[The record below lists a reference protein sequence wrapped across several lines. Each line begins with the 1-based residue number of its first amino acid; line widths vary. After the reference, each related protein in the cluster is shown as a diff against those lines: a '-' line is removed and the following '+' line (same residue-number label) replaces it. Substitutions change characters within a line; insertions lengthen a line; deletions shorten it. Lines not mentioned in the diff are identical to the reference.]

1 MTEIRTDPKTVAQ
14 EYRQL
19 PPADKAVFRTI
30 LELAVILLKTQETVN
45 EESKKNPA

>member
-1 MTEIRTDPKTVAQ
+1 MTEIRTDPRTFAQ

-30 LELAVILLKTQETVN
+30 LELAVILLKTQAKVN
-45 EESKKNPA
+45 EKDKQNTA

>member
-1 MTEIRTDPKTVAQ
+1 MTEIRTDPRTFAQ

-30 LELAVILLKTQETVN
+30 LELAVILLKTQEKAN
-45 EESKKNPA
+45 EEGQKNTT

>member
-30 LELAVILLKTQETVN
+30 LELAVLLLKTQEIVN
-45 EESKKNPA
+45 EEDKQNTA

>member
-1 MTEIRTDPKTVAQ
+1 MTEIRTDPRTFAQ

-30 LELAVILLKTQETVN
+30 LELAVLLLKQNQTQAKDDKK
-45 EESKKNPA
+45 EE